1 MTPTLPGGW
10 RLANHKD
17 NGRVIVTA
25 PTPNSDGRV
34 YYVLP
39 SDLSGL
45 GFDWLWCDPDEL
57 AYLDGEGDHP
67 E

>member
-39 SDLSGL
+39 SAEPL
-45 GFDWLWCDPDEL
+45 GYDWLWCAPDAL
-57 AYLDGEGDHP
+57 AYLDQEVDQ
-67 E
+67 